1 MLNHIVLHGR
11 LFRDV
16 ELRRTQSGV
25 AVATTGIAVDRDY
38 TDKDG
43 KRETDFI
50 ELVAWRQTGEHL
62 ARFFSKGKEILV
74 SGRLET
80 RKWTDKEGH
89 NRTAFE
95 VNVDWI
101 DFCGPKG
108 AGGTDSSTPRADV
121 GIRPYG
127 AQDDRYGTRIATEP
141 AAPRNDSYGGYGGG
155 PMRAYIRDSSSSA
168 PTEDYAPIEDDD
180 SELPF

>member
-11 LFRDV
+11 LSRDV

-25 AVATTGIAVDRDY
+25 AVASTAIAVDRDY

-95 VNVDWI
+95 VNVDRI
-101 DFCGPKG
+101 DFCGPKD
-108 AGGTDSSTPRADV
+108 AGG
-121 GIRPYG
+121 
-127 AQDDRYGTRIATEP
+127 RIATEP
-141 AAPRNDSYGGYGGG
+141 SDPRNDSYAEPAAAGDF
-155 PMRAYIRDSSSSA
+155 AA
-168 PTEDYAPIEDDD
+168 LEDDD
-180 SELPF
+180 SGLPF

>member
-11 LFRDV
+11 LSRDV

-25 AVATTGIAVDRDY
+25 AVASTAVAVDRDY

-43 KRETDFI
+43 RREVDFI

-80 RKWTDKEGH
+80 RKLQDKEGKT
-89 NRTAFE
+89 RVQVE
-95 VNVDWI
+95 VNVDRI
-101 DFCGPKG
+101 DFCGPKD
-108 AGGTDSSTPRADV
+108 AGG
-121 GIRPYG
+121 
-127 AQDDRYGTRIATEP
+127 RIATEP
-141 AAPRNDSYGGYGGG
+141 AAPRNDSYAEPAAAG
-155 PMRAYIRDSSSSA
+155 
-168 PTEDYAPIEDDD
+168 DYAPIDDDD

>member
-11 LFRDV
+11 LSRDV

-25 AVATTGIAVDRDY
+25 AVATTAIAVDRDY

-62 ARFFSKGKEILV
+62 AKYFGKGKEILV

-80 RKWTDKEGH
+80 RKWTDKEGQK
-89 NRTAFE
+89 RTAFE
-95 VNVDWI
+95 VNVDRI
-101 DFCGPKG
+101 DFCGPKD
-108 AGGTDSSTPRADV
+108 AGG
-121 GIRPYG
+121 
-127 AQDDRYGTRIATEP
+127 RIATEP
-141 AAPRNDSYGGYGGG
+141 AAPRNDSYAEPAAAGDF
-155 PMRAYIRDSSSSA
+155 AA
-168 PTEDYAPIEDDD
+168 LEDDD

>member
-11 LFRDV
+11 LSRDV
-16 ELRRTQSGV
+16 ELRRTQGGV
-25 AVATTGIAVDRDY
+25 AVASTTVAVDRDY

-62 ARFFSKGKEILV
+62 AKYFSKGKEILV

-95 VNVDWI
+95 VNVDRV
-101 DFCGPKG
+101 DFCGPKETAGRNTTSSG
-108 AGGTDSSTPRADV
+108 A
-121 GIRPYG
+121 Y
-127 AQDDRYGTRIATEP
+127 
-141 AAPRNDSYGGYGGG
+141 APPSPQGEGFGR
-155 PMRAYIRDSSSSA
+155 
-168 PTEDYAPIEDDD
+168 DYAPIEDDD